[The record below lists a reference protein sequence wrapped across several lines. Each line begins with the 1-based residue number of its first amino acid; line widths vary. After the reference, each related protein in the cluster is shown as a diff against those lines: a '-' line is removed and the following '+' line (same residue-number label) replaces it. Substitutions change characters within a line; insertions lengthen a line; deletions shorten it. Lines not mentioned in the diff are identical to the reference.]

1 MGMEQGHAAS
11 YSKESDPR
19 CNEFTVTGPSRSQC
33 TTDLYP
39 HVVYALSGLS
49 RFS

>member
-11 YSKESDPR
+11 YSQESDPR
-19 CNEFTVTGPSRSQC
+19 CNELRVTGPSQSQR

-49 RFS
+49 HFS